1 MPEYKC
7 SLCDYKSCYKNH
19 LINHI
24 KRKKKCGEGEP
35 NITEIELNFDCE
47 YCKKEFGIK
56 NNLTRHLKTCKI
68 KKQNLE
74 KELVLKNEENRV
86 LKEKLAVAEALANK
100 PTIGTQN
107 NINIQLSAWNNPT
120 MPENVEKYYKEAVRK
135 IFLAVPT
142 LIKQIHFNNKFPEN
156 HNISITNM
164 RSGVAKVYNGKEWES
179 MDEKEVINS
188 LINDYE
194 NTLTDYAEENNP
206 SYIEKIKKIKDRDGE
221 DKVYDDLH
229 TEVKRVIYDRN
240 HMVKKHQIKNKYV

>member
-7 SLCDYKSCYKNH
+7 SLCDYKSCYKAH
-19 LINHI
+19 LINHAN
-24 KRKKKCGEGEP
+24 KKKKCGEGILKIIES
-35 NITEIELNFDCE
+35 ELNFNCE
-47 YCKKEFGIK
+47 YCKKDFNVK
-56 NNLTRHLKTCKI
+56 NNLTRHLKTCKV

-74 KELVLKNEENRV
+74 KRVIELEK
-86 LKEKLAVAEALANK
+86 KLAVAEALANK

-107 NINIQLSAWNNPT
+107 NTNNTNNINIQLAPWNNPLL
-120 MPENVEKYYKEAVRK
+120 PNNVDKYYNEALK
-135 IFLAVPT
+135 KLFLSIPT

-164 RSGVAKVYNGKEWES
+164 RSGIARVYNGKEWES
-179 MDEKEVINS
+179 MNEKDVINS
-188 LINDYE
+188 LIYDYE

-206 SYIEKIKKIKDRDGE
+206 VYNEKIKKIKDRDGE

-240 HMVKKHQIKNKYV
+240 HMIKKTPNKK

>member
-1 MPEYKC
+1 V
-7 SLCDYKSCYKNH
+7 
-19 LINHI
+19 
-24 KRKKKCGEGEP
+24 KK
-35 NITEIELNFDCE
+35 
-47 YCKKEFGIK
+47 
-56 NNLTRHLKTCKI
+56 H
-68 KKQNLE
+68 NLE
-74 KELVLKNEENRV
+74 KELALKNEENRV

-120 MPENVEKYYKEAVRK
+120 MPENIERYYKEAVRK
-135 IFLAVPT
+135 IFLAIPT

-164 RSGVAKVYNGKEWES
+164 RSGIAKVYNGKEWES

-194 NTLTDYAEENNP
+194 NTLNDYALENNLA
-206 SYIEKIKKIKDRDGE
+206 YNEKIQKIKDRDGAN
-221 DKVYDDLH
+221 KVYDDLH

-240 HMVKKHQIKNKYV
+240 HMVKKILNKK

>member
-7 SLCDYKSCYKNH
+7 SICNYESDVKKNVLRH
-19 LINHI
+19 IN
-24 KRKKKCGEGEP
+24 KKIKCGEGMLEIVE
-35 NITEIELNFDCE
+35 NIIEIKCE
-47 YCKKEFGIK
+47 YCENTYTTRPILKK
-56 NNLTRHLKTCKI
+56 HLKTCKV
-68 KKQNLE
+68 KKHNLE
-74 KELVLKNEENRV
+74 KELALKNEENRV

-120 MPENVEKYYKEAVRK
+120 MPENIERYYKEAVRK
-135 IFLAVPT
+135 IFLAIPT

-164 RSGVAKVYNGKEWES
+164 RSGIAKVYNGKEWES

-194 NTLTDYAEENNP
+194 NTLNDYALENNLA
-206 SYIEKIKKIKDRDGE
+206 YNEKIQKIKDRDGAN
-221 DKVYDDLH
+221 KVYDDLH

-240 HMVKKHQIKNKYV
+240 HMVKKILNKK